1 VTPTPDPDRRFS
13 LDELA
18 TLAGVPVRTVR
29 YYIQVGL
36 LARPVGEGRGAHY
49 LGLHLDTLL
58 RIRRFVDA
66 GVSLERIREVLS
78 GEPPAV
84 PPRPR
89 GPGTVEVWS
98 HLVVADGLELHVEPG
113 RAGLAPEQV
122 RELFAEVARAY
133 ARRVGSS
140 SGAAVASGATRTRRA
155 PR

>member
-1 VTPTPDPDRRFS
+1 MSAASDPDRSFS

-29 YYIQVGL
+29 YYIQIGL
-36 LARPVGEGRGAHY
+36 LARPVGEGRGARY
-49 LGLHLDTLL
+49 LSLHLDTLL
-58 RIRRFVDA
+58 RIRRLADA

-113 RAGLAPEQV
+113 RAGLSPEEV
-122 RELFAEVARAY
+122 RALFAQVSQAY
-133 ARRVGSS
+133 ARLRE
-140 SGAAVASGATRTRRA
+140 ASTDHEDR
-155 PR
+155 P

>member
-1 VTPTPDPDRRFS
+1 MSTTPGPDRRFT

-29 YYIQVGL
+29 YYIQIGL
-36 LARPVGEGRGAHY
+36 LARPVGEGRGARY
-49 LGLHLDTLL
+49 LSLHLDTLL
-58 RIRRFVDA
+58 RIRRLADA

-84 PPRPR
+84 PLRPR

-113 RAGLAPEQV
+113 RAGLSPEEV
-122 RELFAEVARAY
+122 RALFAQVSQAY
-133 ARRVGSS
+133 ARLRE
-140 SGAAVASGATRTRRA
+140 ASTDHEDR
-155 PR
+155 P